1 MIAADKPTITYG
13 LRGLAYFDVFVWGP
27 DHDLHSGLYGGT
39 VHNPAQALIELIAGM
54 HDENGSITLPGF
66 YDPVRPVSA
75 EEHADMAKLP
85 QDEAFY
91 LEQTGVPE
99 LWGEPD
105 YLPVERVGARP
116 TLEVNGFLSGYTGEG
131 SKTVLP
137 AKAMAKI
144 SCRLVPD
151 QTPHEV
157 HKQLLAYMEANAPKT
172 IKWEVRLLNSGPTAI
187 QTGTCRPSSPWPR
200 RWKQSGVCSRYS
212 SAKAVRSRWWPCCK
226 IILAPSLYCLVP
238 VCRKTTSM
246 RRTSDC
252 ICRPGTE
259 NHRRDHPLLLQF
271 GIICG
276 GDLHCPGRHYLGQGL
291 RPCRTYKRN
300 IGMEDRII
308 TYGGQ
313 AVIEGVLMRGQK
325 AYAIAMR
332 DPDGVIVLHEE
343 KLANVY
349 RSRITKIP
357 FLRGIILLWDAL
369 GLGMRALTISANTQT
384 GEDEKLEGWPL
395 YLTIGVSLTLGIGLF
410 FLLPAGV
417 GSLAEHFLGWNV
429 WWNNLLEGVFRLL
442 LLVGYIWAIGF
453 MPDIKRLFG
462 YHGAEH
468 KTINAYEAGA
478 ELTPESVAKFP
489 LEHARCGTA
498 FMLTLVLLSILVF
511 TALGPLPVFWR
522 LASRVLLIP
531 LLAGVAVEY
540 IRWTANHL
548 DSKLVQW
555 MIKPNLALQSL
566 TTREPDLPCWR
577 SPSIPSRVCVRQNRK
592 S

>member
-1 MIAADKPTITYG
+1 
-13 LRGLAYFDVFVWGP
+13 
-27 DHDLHSGLYGGT
+27 
-39 VHNPAQALIELIAGM
+39 
-54 HDENGSITLPGF
+54 
-66 YDPVRPVSA
+66 
-75 EEHADMAKLP
+75 
-85 QDEAFY
+85 
-91 LEQTGVPE
+91 
-99 LWGEPD
+99 
-105 YLPVERVGARP
+105 
-116 TLEVNGFLSGYTGEG
+116 
-131 SKTVLP
+131 
-137 AKAMAKI
+137 
-144 SCRLVPD
+144 
-151 QTPHEV
+151 
-157 HKQLLAYMEANAPKT
+157 
-172 IKWEVRLLNSGPTAI
+172 
-187 QTGTCRPSSPWPR
+187 
-200 RWKQSGVCSRYS
+200 
-212 SAKAVRSRWWPCCK
+212 
-226 IILAPSLYCLVP
+226 
-238 VCRKTTSM
+238 
-246 RRTSDC
+246 
-252 ICRPGTE
+252 
-259 NHRRDHPLLLQF
+259 
-271 GIICG
+271 
-276 GDLHCPGRHYLGQGL
+276 
-291 RPCRTYKRN
+291 
-300 IGMEDRII
+300 MEDRII

-325 AYAIAMR
+325 AFAIAMR
-332 DPDGVIVLHEE
+332 DPDGKIVLHEE

-349 RSRITKIP
+349 RSRITKTP

-417 GSLAEHFLGWNV
+417 GSLAEHLLGWNV
-429 WWNNLLEGVFRLL
+429 WWNNLLEGVVRLL

-522 LASRVLLIP
+522 LVTRILFIP
-531 LLAGVAVEY
+531 VLAGIAVEY

-548 DSKLVQW
+548 DSKIVQW

-566 TTREPDLPCWR
+566 TTREPDHAMLEVAIQSFQTMR
-577 SPSIPSRVCVRQNRK
+577 LAESEIVT
-592 S
+592 